1 VIEFRDVS
9 FSFPGRTVLSE
20 VSLAVSS
27 GEVVAV
33 VGPSGCGK
41 TTLLRLVNRML
52 VPTTGHVRVGGRD
65 VADWDAVDLRRGT
78 GYVIQEV
85 GLFPHRTIGANVAT
99 VPRLLGWP
107 PARVTTRVDDL
118 LALVGLPPGE
128 FRDRWPDQLSGGQRQ
143 RVGLARALAAE
154 PSVLLMDEPF
164 AAVDPI
170 LRSDLHREFRRLHA
184 AMPSTVLIVTHD
196 LNEAWALAD
205 RIAVIEGGRLVACDR
220 PDALAETDVPF
231 VRRLLESRG
240 PRHG

>member
-9 FSFPGRTVLSE
+9 FDFPGRPVLRDL
-20 VSLAVSS
+20 SLTVSS

-33 VGPSGCGK
+33 VGASGAGK

-52 VPTTGHVRVGGRD
+52 SPAAGHVLVQGRD
-65 VADWDAVDLRRGT
+65 VADWNAVDLRRAT
-78 GYVIQEV
+78 GYVIQDV
-85 GLFPHRTIGANVAT
+85 GLFPHWTVGANVAT

-107 PARVTTRVDDL
+107 AARVEARVADL
-118 LALVGLPPGE
+118 LTLVGLPPPE
-128 FRDRWPDQLSGGQRQ
+128 YRDRWPDQLSGGQRQ
-143 RVGLARALAAE
+143 RVGLARALAAT

-170 LRSDLHREFRRLHA
+170 LRSELHREFQRLHRT
-184 AMPSTVLIVTHD
+184 MPGTVLIVTHD

-205 RIAVIEGGRLVACDR
+205 RIAVIDGGRLVACEC
-220 PDALAETDVPF
+220 PAVLAASDVPF

-240 PRHG
+240 PLHG